1 MIEDT
6 INYMWDRSAYP
17 GQSIDSVYPRP
28 SVVMPEVSFAAKN
41 ATNAKKHQTS
51 YSECFVSGYYTGA
64 AAATL
69 AISSIAAYNLGRA
82 NQGKSTADSLL

>member
-1 MIEDT
+1 VIEDT
-6 INYMWDRSAYP
+6 INYLWDRSAYP

-28 SVVMPEVSFAAKN
+28 SVVMPPVSFAAKN
-41 ATNAKKHQTS
+41 TKKHETS
-51 YSECFVSGYYTGA
+51 YSGYYTGA

-69 AISSIAAYNLGRA
+69 AVSSIFAYNLGRV

>member
-6 INYMWDRSAYP
+6 INYLWDRSAYP

-41 ATNAKKHQTS
+41 AQNAKKHQTS
-51 YSECFVSGYYTGA
+51 YSGYYTGA

-69 AISSIAAYNLGRA
+69 AISSVVAYNLGRVSS
-82 NQGKSTADSLL
+82 QGKSTADALL